1 MRAGQAVT
9 TMPDNR
15 SESLGFVP
23 GLVSVSLVT
32 TNESCWLPG
41 CIKSTRSQTYQPIEI
56 VVVDNASTDGTREL
70 MATFD
75 AEAVLVCNDANRG
88 FAESHNRGI
97 QRGRGE
103 FVLVMNPDVVL
114 DAHFVETLVHAAQR
128 HPEAAAFTGKLLQMR
143 ERPGDVE
150 PARLDLTGFFP
161 MRNGGTWDRGLHA
174 EDGLKW
180 STADEVFGVSGCAAL
195 LRREALV
202 EVAEDG
208 EYFDEAFFMYHED
221 IDLAWRLQLH
231 GWRARYEPRAVA
243 WHVRNFFADTP
254 RRARSPLR
262 NYHLTKNR
270 YLVWA
275 KDYPPLVLL
284 RNSLNLAVWTLSAV
298 IYLIVFERR
307 SLPALLEM
315 LRLLPRSLRRRRVI
329 MRRRRVSQRSVLQW
343 FVWGQRER
351 ERCGIA
357 RGNLWLERLRQLFAR
372 RHRPTSADNSAG

>member
-1 MRAGQAVT
+1 VT
-9 TMPDNR
+9 TVADKR
-15 SESLGFVP
+15 SKSLPFVP

-32 TNESCWLPG
+32 TNESRWLPG
-41 CIKSTRSQTYQPIEI
+41 CIQSTRRQTYQPIEI

-70 MATFD
+70 MATLD

-143 ERPGDVE
+143 ERPGDVK

-174 EDGLKW
+174 EDGPNW

-195 LRREALV
+195 LRREALM
-202 EVAEDG
+202 EVAENG

-221 IDLAWRLQLH
+221 IDLAWRLQLR
-231 GWRARYEPRAVA
+231 GWRARYEPQAVA

-298 IYLIVFERR
+298 IYLVVFERR

-329 MRRRRVSQRSVLQW
+329 MRRRLVSQGAALEW
-343 FVWGQRER
+343 FAWGQRER
-351 ERCGIA
+351 ERCGIV

-372 RHRPTSADNSAG
+372 GDRPTSADTSAG

>member
-1 MRAGQAVT
+1 V
-9 TMPDNR
+9 PDSR
-15 SESLGFVP
+15 SETPAFVP

-41 CIKSTRSQTYQPIEI
+41 CIQSTRRQTYQPIEI

-70 MATFD
+70 MSALD
-75 AEAVLVCNDANRG
+75 PEAVLVCNEANRG

-97 QRGRGE
+97 QRARGE

-114 DAHFVETLVHAAQR
+114 DEHFVETLVHAAQSY
-128 HPEAAAFTGKLLQMR
+128 PEAAAFTGKLLQMR

-174 EDGLKW
+174 EDGPKW

-195 LRREALV
+195 LRREALID
-202 EVAEDG
+202 VAEDR

-221 IDLAWRLQLH
+221 IDLAWRLQLR
-231 GWRARYEPRAVA
+231 GWRARYEPGAVA

-262 NYHLTKNR
+262 NHHLTKNR

-275 KDYPPLVLL
+275 KDYPPLVLV
-284 RNSLNLAVWTLSAV
+284 RNSLNLAIWTLSALA
-298 IYLIVFERR
+298 YLAVFERR
-307 SLPALLEM
+307 SLPALYEM
-315 LRLLPRSLRRRRVI
+315 LSLLPRSLRRRRVI
-329 MRRRRVSQRSVLQW
+329 MRRRMVSQRAALEW
-343 FVWGQRER
+343 FVWSQRER
-351 ERCGIA
+351 ERCGVA

-372 RHRPTSADNSAG
+372 GDRPAPADTSAG